1 MTPTIKKV
9 KYATKSHVPGQL
21 VTIDSVHPKEP
32 GGVATHKGGTR
43 IGTEKKSAR
52 IPLRIARVMN
62 LLAIFPVCDLPP
74 HAFSTGNAF
83 RQSRQLPEF
92 SEKLTSSCTNARL

>member
-21 VTIDSVHPKEP
+21 VIIDSVQPKEP

-52 IPLRIARVMN
+52 MPFRIARVMN
-62 LLAIFPVCDLPP
+62 LLATSPVCNLSPQVLW
-74 HAFSTGNAF
+74 AGKAF
-83 RQSRQLPEF
+83 RQPRQLPEF
-92 SEKLTSSCTNARL
+92 SEKLPSSV